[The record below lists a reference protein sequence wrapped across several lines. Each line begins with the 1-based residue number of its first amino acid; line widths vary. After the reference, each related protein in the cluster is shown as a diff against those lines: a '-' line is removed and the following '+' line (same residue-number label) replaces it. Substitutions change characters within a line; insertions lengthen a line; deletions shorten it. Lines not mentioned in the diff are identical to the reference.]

1 VHLAVP
7 AAVQPVDLHMQRW
20 IGGKNMKAALDTILR
35 TVIFG
40 STVLYWLWL
49 PEQRFSNL
57 VELLLIVGCVV
68 LVVPFVSLGR
78 ILLGRDPAPRKLAW
92 VTTFVHFSVLSLLGT
107 AIIRAVVTYRDW
119 TGWIIPIPAEIG
131 RLLTIVTGVI
141 AALTVLN
148 LAMKGL
154 GAPFA
159 IALTRRLAA
168 DWMYAWTRNPMV
180 FASLCCLVSLGLYF
194 RSALF
199 VIWALALVT
208 PAFLVF
214 LKVYE
219 ERELELRFGKPY
231 LKYKARTPMLIPR
244 KPRG

>member
-1 VHLAVP
+1 MKDAR
-7 AAVQPVDLHMQRW
+7 DL
-20 IGGKNMKAALDTILR
+20 ILR
-35 TVIFG
+35 TAIFG

-49 PEQRFSNL
+49 PKQRFGNL

-68 LVVPFVSLGR
+68 LVVPLVWLGR
-78 ILLGRDPAPRKLAW
+78 VLLGEDPAPRKLAW

-107 AIIRAVVTYRDW
+107 AIIRAVVTYRNW

-131 RLLTIVTGVI
+131 RLLTMITGI
-141 AALTVLN
+141 AAALTVLN

-159 IALTRRLAA
+159 IALTRRLTA

-180 FASLCCLVSLGLYF
+180 LASLCCLVSLGLYF
-194 RSALF
+194 QSALF
-199 VIWALALVT
+199 VVWALALVT
-208 PAFLVF
+208 PAFLAF

-231 LKYKARTPMLIPR
+231 LMYKARTPMLIPR
-244 KPRG
+244 KPRA

>member
-1 VHLAVP
+1 MGGGNVKDVR
-7 AAVQPVDLHMQRW
+7 DL
-20 IGGKNMKAALDTILR
+20 ILR

-40 STVLYWLWL
+40 ATVPYWLWL
-49 PEQRFSNL
+49 PRQRFGN
-57 VELLLIVGCVV
+57 VAELLMIVGCVV
-68 LVVPFVSLGR
+68 MVVPIVWLGR
-78 ILLGRDPAPRKLAW
+78 ALLGKDPGPYKLTW
-92 VTTFVHFSVLSLLGT
+92 VTTFVHFSLLSLLGT

-119 TGWIIPIPAEIG
+119 AGWIIPIPVEIG
-131 RLLTIVTGVI
+131 WLLTVVTGI
-141 AALTVLN
+141 AAGLTVLN

-159 IALTRRLAA
+159 IALTRRLTA

-180 FASLCCLVSLGLYF
+180 LASLCCLVSLGLYF
-194 RSALF
+194 QSALF
-199 VIWALALVT
+199 VVWALALVT

-219 ERELELRFGKPY
+219 ERELELRFGEPY
-231 LKYKARTPMLIPR
+231 RKYKSRTPMLIPR

>member
-1 VHLAVP
+1 
-7 AAVQPVDLHMQRW
+7 M
-20 IGGKNMKAALDTILR
+20 
-35 TVIFG
+35 
-40 STVLYWLWL
+40 
-49 PEQRFSNL
+49 
-57 VELLLIVGCVV
+57 
-68 LVVPFVSLGR
+68 
-78 ILLGRDPAPRKLAW
+78 
-92 VTTFVHFSVLSLLGT
+92 
-107 AIIRAVVTYRDW
+107 
-119 TGWIIPIPAEIG
+119 
-131 RLLTIVTGVI
+131 VTGI
-141 AALTVLN
+141 AAALTVLN
-148 LAMKGL
+148 LAIRGL

-180 FASLCCLVSLGLYF
+180 LLSLTCLVSLGLYF

-199 VIWALALVT
+199 VVWAIALVT

-231 LKYKARTPMLIPR
+231 LEYKSRTPILIPR

>member
-1 VHLAVP
+1 
-7 AAVQPVDLHMQRW
+7 
-20 IGGKNMKAALDTILR
+20 MKAALDLILR
-35 TVIFG
+35 TAIFG

-49 PEQRFSNL
+49 PEQRFNNV
-57 VELLLIVGCVV
+57 VEVLMIVGGVV
-68 LVVPFVSLGR
+68 LVVPVVWLGR
-78 ILLGRDPAPRKLAW
+78 VLLGRDPGPRRLAW
-92 VTTFVHFSVLSLLGT
+92 VTTFVHFSLLSLLGT

-119 TGWIIPIPAEIG
+119 PGWIIPIPVEIG
-131 RLLTIVTGVI
+131 WLLTVVTGI
-141 AALTVLN
+141 AAAMTVLN
-148 LAMKGL
+148 LAIRGL

-180 FASLCCLVSLGLYF
+180 LASLACLVSLGLYL

-199 VIWALALVT
+199 VVWALALVT

-231 LKYKARTPMLIPR
+231 LEYKSRTPMLIPR
-244 KPRG
+244 RPRD